1 MTKLKE
7 EIWASLK
14 DRVNRALKHEKQN
27 LGTVF
32 LELKQL
38 SRTLDELAEMK
49 KADEYFSL
57 RRDVVRA

>member
-49 KADEYFSL
+49 KDYHPDQL
-57 RRDVVRA
+57 RF